1 MPSASR
7 IGMTQAATWV
17 ACFTG
22 ARRALIAVLLGA
34 ISVLAFAPVHAWP
47 VLFLSFGGLL
57 WLLDGCH
64 AAHPRLTDRLK
75 CASLIGFWFGFG
87 YFLAGLYWVAE
98 AFLVEPWRHGWLIPF
113 VMTALPAGMALF
125 FVAATAL
132 AMLLWLPGIGR
143 VFALAISFGVAE
155 YARGHVLTGLPWNLL
170 GYGLLDPPPLMQLAS
185 LFGVYALSVL
195 TVLLFASP
203 AAISAPR
210 ASKLGGGKAAVALAV
225 TLLLLLGAGYA
236 WGARRLAQA
245 EHASTGI
252 RLRIVQADID
262 QAEKWRPENSAEI
275 FSEYLDLTKSGANG
289 TGLAGTNIV
298 IWPET
303 AVPFLLADTPDAL
316 DGIGA
321 VLPGG
326 TSLVVGSARLV
337 EERNAEGLLAR
348 TRIYNSLLVI
358 DDQGRVVS
366 SYDKM
371 HLVPFGEYLP
381 FQDFMESL
389 GIMQLTGVRG
399 GFSSGAG
406 PRLLPI
412 PGAPPA
418 SPLICYEI
426 IFPDDVTDGS
436 ARPSWLLNVTNDAWF
451 GSSVGPYQHFHQ
463 AQVRAVE
470 QGLPVARAANTGI
483 SALIDPY
490 GRILAEISLGEKGV
504 IDVDLPKVG
513 LPTLFVQLGVILE
526 ILTIA
531 FALAAW
537 LACRVQ
543 SSRLTSRGS
552 RTNTGCGAAML
563 DGGKRPPYERP
574 KDRFIKNMSHL
585 PIFDLNVNCER
596 ANGRQEA

>member
-1 MPSASR
+1 VSSLKGSASEQGVPR
-7 IGMTQAATWV
+7 ARTGRVGVATWIAGLQGV
-17 ACFTG
+17 
-22 ARRALIAVLLGA
+22 RRILLGVFLGA

-47 VLFLSFGGLL
+47 ILFISFGALV

-64 AAHPRLTDRLK
+64 ASHPKLADRLK
-75 CASLIGFWFGFG
+75 CAAQIGFWFGFG

-113 VMTALPAGMALF
+113 VMTALSAGMALF
-125 FVAATAL
+125 FVAAAAL

-143 VFALAISFGVAE
+143 VFALGVAFGIAE
-155 YARGHVLTGLPWNLL
+155 YARGHVLTGLPWNLV
-170 GYGLLDPPPLMQLAS
+170 GYGLLGPLPMMQLAS
-185 LFGVYALSVL
+185 LFGVYAVSLLAVL
-195 TVLLFASP
+195 VFASP
-203 AAISAPR
+203 AAIAAPEG
-210 ASKLGGGKAAVALAV
+210 SKLHAGKAGVVLAALLLFLLGGGYV
-225 TLLLLLGAGYA
+225 
-236 WGARRLAQA
+236 WGERRLTNA
-245 EHASTGI
+245 EHANTGI

-275 FSEYLDLTKSGANG
+275 FADYLELTKSSSNG
-289 TGLAGTNIV
+289 TGLGGINIV

-316 DGIGA
+316 DAIGTA
-321 VLPGG
+321 LPEG
-326 TSLVVGSARLV
+326 TSLVVGSARFV
-337 EERNAEGLLAR
+337 EERDAQGSLAR

-366 SYDKM
+366 RYDKM

-389 GIMQLTGVRG
+389 GMLQLTGVRG

-412 PGAPPA
+412 PEAPPA

-426 IFPDDVTDGS
+426 IFPDDVTESS
-436 ARPSWLLNVTNDAWF
+436 ARPGWLLNVTNDAWF
-451 GSSVGPYQHFHQ
+451 GSSAGPHQHFHQ

-470 QGLPVARAANTGI
+470 QGLPMARAANTGI
-483 SALIDPY
+483 SAMIDPY
-490 GRILAEISLGEKGV
+490 GRILAEINLGEKGV

-513 LPTLFVQLGVILE
+513 PSTIFVQLGTILE
-526 ILTIA
+526 ISVIA
-531 FALAAW
+531 FALACW

-543 SSRLTSRGS
+543 TFRRTS
-552 RTNTGCGAAML
+552 
-563 DGGKRPPYERP
+563 
-574 KDRFIKNMSHL
+574 
-585 PIFDLNVNCER
+585 
-596 ANGRQEA
+596 